1 MQGEYQ
7 VLSTEDYK
15 KAGLVLEP
23 VIEEIEESSETCSS
37 IN

>member
-1 MQGEYQ
+1 MA
-7 VLSTEDYK
+7 LTTEDYK
-15 KAGLVLEP
+15 KAGLDLEP